1 MAKDRIGGLLLSAL
15 GLLTVG
21 TGIYLMSIRPAMLP
35 EDIRFTGAGA
45 PTAGTAMET
54 WLRLVF
60 RTWGG
65 FVTGFGALI
74 GGAGGFFLTARPG
87 WLRAGAAIGVTL
99 AFSQFLASNLRL
111 RSDLLWFV
119 GSLFVLA
126 IVTSACVIRSGQ
138 GGLYK

>member
-1 MAKDRIGGLLLSAL
+1 LLSAL

-21 TGIYLMSIRPAMLP
+21 TGIYLMTVRPAMLP
-35 EDIRFTGAGA
+35 EDVRFTGGA
-45 PTAGTAMET
+45 PIAGSAMET

-74 GGAGGFFLTARPG
+74 GGTGGFLLTERPG
-87 WLRAGAAIGVTL
+87 WLRAGVALGVPL

-111 RSDLLWFV
+111 RSDYLWFV